1 MAELPI
7 AQLDNPVPLI
17 MGDLP
22 YEPKKVLLIMLNPQ
36 IDLET
41 ALKVLRGA
49 VLLKA
54 NHGVLQGEGKVMKTA
69 VMIDSLDFMPEKF

>member
-54 NHGVLQGEGKVMKTA
+54 NHGVLQGEGKVMKTV